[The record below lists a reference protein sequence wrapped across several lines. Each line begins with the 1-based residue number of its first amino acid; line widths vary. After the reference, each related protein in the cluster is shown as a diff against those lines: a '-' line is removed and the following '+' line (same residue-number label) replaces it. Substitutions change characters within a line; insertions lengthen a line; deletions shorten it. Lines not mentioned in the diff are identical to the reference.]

1 MRSTSTAEGSRRPGL
16 AVVGLVTTLV
26 FAVQFPGFLSVHN
39 FTTIALASAF
49 VLIGA
54 IGTMALLVSGH
65 VDLSIGSQYALG
77 SVVVTRTAIH
87 THSLVVAVLIALALG
102 VLLGA
107 CNGVL
112 VLLLDVTPLIVTLG
126 TLGVYGGMAY
136 ALSHGQMLSG
146 VPHSMVELGSDTVLG
161 IPVTVLVALAL
172 FVVGAFVLIETTT
185 GLRLFAVGSNAA
197 AAALLGVPVRRLVIE
212 TYAAN
217 GALIAVVAV
226 LSSAQLASGDPGVGG
241 VGFTLNVLTAVI
253 LGGVAFGGGRGHPLG
268 VFVAVTVIAVLNAGL
283 IYGGLDDWWQQVAQG
298 ALLLVA
304 LTADQ
309 LVILRRERRIRL
321 GQAAVAPAA
330 RRLDGT
336 VVRRP
341 RRRSGPT
348 GVVLEAR
355 HVTVRFAGVVA
366 LDRVALTVR
375 SGEIVCL
382 VGDNG
387 AGKSTLAKAICGAVR
402 LSEGEIR
409 LDGVS
414 LRGSPGHA
422 RRLGVE
428 TVFQD
433 LALCP
438 NLSVPENLVLGRE
451 PVEKLAGV
459 IPVRDVAAAERA
471 ARTHLHGLGV
481 QVADLHRPVRLL
493 SGGERQ
499 LVQIL
504 RVMRSDARLVV
515 LDEPTTALGLRQA
528 AEVRDLVRAIAAA
541 GTPVLLITHDVEEV
555 FEVAHR
561 VVVLQRGTVVFDG
574 PIGDVD
580 RIELLRMMS
589 GKTRIQAAQILDAVS
604 SERKRIERDLHD
616 GAQQGLVT
624 AALMMTMA
632 TERLQ
637 ARTPEEDEALVLM
650 QQSQATLRAA
660 LAEMRSFS
668 RGLQAGVLEREG
680 LVGAIRVLTD
690 RAPVLVELRA
700 GEVPRLVPAVE
711 RAAYFVVAEALTN
724 ALKHAEASRIL
735 IEVEVVGDAGEEVQ
749 VRVDDDGL
757 GFEETGA
764 GTGLAGLRE
773 RAAGVGGDLWVET
786 SPGLGTRVRARFPT
800 RPPVRTASP
809 GRSDVDPGGARPLR

>member
-16 AVVGLVTTLV
+16 AVVGVVMTLG
-26 FAVQFPGFLSVHN
+26 FGLRFPGFLSVHN
-39 FTTIALASAF
+39 FATIALASAF
-49 VLIGA
+49 ILIAA

-77 SVVVTRTAIH
+77 SVVVTRTAVH
-87 THSLVVAVLIALALG
+87 THSLLLAILTALALG
-102 VLLGA
+102 AVLGA
-107 CNGVL
+107 VNGLL

-126 TLGVYGGMAY
+126 TLGVYGGVAY
-136 ALSHGQMLSG
+136 AISHGQTVSG
-146 VPHSMVELGSDTVLG
+146 VPQSMLELGSDTVLG
-161 IPVTVLVALAL
+161 IPLTVLVALAL
-172 FVVGAFVLIETTT
+172 FVAGAFVLNETAT
-185 GLRLFAVGSNAA
+185 GLRLFAVGSNAS
-197 AAALLGVPVRRLVIE
+197 AAALVGVPVRRLVIE
-212 TYAAN
+212 TYATN
-217 GALIAVVAV
+217 GALIGIVAV

-241 VGFTLNVLTAVI
+241 VAFTLNVLTAVI
-253 LGGVAFGGGRGHPLG
+253 LGGVAFGGGRGHPIG
-268 VFVAVTVIAVLNAGL
+268 VFVAVAVIAVLNAGL
-283 IYGGLDDWWQQVAQG
+283 IYDGLDDWWQQVAQG
-298 ALLLVA
+298 SLLLIA

-321 GQAAVAPAA
+321 GQAAVAPPA

-336 VVRRP
+336 VVRRT
-341 RRRSGPT
+341 RRVRRDA
-348 GVVLEAR
+348 GVVLEAKD
-355 HVTVRFAGVVA
+355 VTVRFAGVVA
-366 LDRVALTVR
+366 LDDVSLTV
-375 SGEIVCL
+375 SAGEIVCL

-387 AGKSTLAKAICGAVR
+387 AGKSTLAKAICGAIR
-402 LSEGEIR
+402 LAGGEIR
-409 LDGVS
+409 LDGAV
-414 LRGSPGHA
+414 LRGDPGRA

-438 NLSVPENLVLGRE
+438 NLSIPENLVLGRE
-451 PVEKLAGV
+451 PIEKLVGMV
-459 IPVRDVAAAERA
+459 RVRDVGAAERA
-471 ARTHLHGLGV
+471 ARTHFHELGV
-481 QVADLHRPVRLL
+481 QVPDLRRPVRLL

-504 RVMRSDARLVV
+504 RVMRSDAKVVV

-528 AEVRDLVRAIAAA
+528 AEVRDLVRTIAAA

-561 VVVLQRGTVVFDG
+561 VVVLQRGTLAFDG
-574 PIGDVD
+574 PIEDVD

-589 GKTRIQAAQILDAVS
+589 GKTRLQAAQILEAVS

-624 AALMMTMA
+624 SALMINMA

-637 ARTPEEDEALVLM
+637 ARTAGEDEVLALM
-650 QQSQATLRAA
+650 QQSQSTLQAA

-724 ALKHAEASRIL
+724 ALKYAEATRIL
-735 IEVEVVGDAGEEVQ
+735 IEVDLVGDEVH
-749 VRVDDDGL
+749 VGVDDDGI
-757 GFEETGA
+757 GFDEAGD
-764 GTGLAGLRE
+764 GTGLSGLRE
-773 RAAGVGGDLWVET
+773 RAAGVGGELGVET

-800 RPPVRTASP
+800 RPPVRTASAD
-809 GRSDVDPGGARPLR
+809 RSDVDRGRSTPLR